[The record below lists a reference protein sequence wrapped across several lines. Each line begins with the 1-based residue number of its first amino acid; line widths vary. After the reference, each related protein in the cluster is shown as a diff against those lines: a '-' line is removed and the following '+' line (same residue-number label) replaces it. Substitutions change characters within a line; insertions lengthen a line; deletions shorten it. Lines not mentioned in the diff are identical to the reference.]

1 MKLLVDHD
9 FSDYI
14 EVDDASLLHHVCK
27 SGNLNM
33 LKIYDPVKVQLLQDK
48 TYRSEFT
55 PVHFAI
61 MSGNA
66 DMVAFIVDKYEID
79 LEEVYEE
86 KPENFHEA
94 VDLIEDP
101 TDFIIFFVD
110 KGYKFFDVI
119 DMVGNRAM
127 VSCITKGN
135 LEKVKKLVERKVPVD
150 QKNEDDFAPLFVSLL
165 KNQTEIAKF
174 LVESGCIYK
183 AKAVGGLTPLHHAA
197 QNNNLELVKFFVEK
211 GIRVNEIDFKGNSA
225 LDLAKEKGYK
235 EIVDFLL
242 SQSASEDA
250 KSLEE
255 NKYSLEKALHTKDD
269 AMFMQVMETEGLD
282 VNMMINGMSL
292 IENCFY
298 NEMPDSIAYLIKNGA
313 EVDFNKEFI
322 DVINK
327 F

>member
-1 MKLLVDHD
+1 
-9 FSDYI
+9 
-14 EVDDASLLHHVCK
+14 
-27 SGNLNM
+27 
-33 LKIYDPVKVQLLQDK
+33 
-48 TYRSEFT
+48 
-55 PVHFAI
+55 